1 MVLAL
6 TGCSGKR
13 VAESMRTDGIES
25 RELYRQHRQPV
36 QRATRKE
43 KLPIA
48 LPVNEDTYRG
58 YTRDAFNEQDQLFKV
73 LPNPK
78 IAIYVF
84 PHLATRDNAP
94 VPGYTTAVT
103 LYPRD
108 EYALP
113 EDNLSEDTL
122 PEENLPEENL
132 PEESV
137 Q

>member
-1 MVLAL
+1 VQNIKIVSISLIIIL

-25 RELYRQHRQPV
+25 RELYRQHS
-36 QRATRKE
+36 QRGQRTQRSDTLRSTLK
-43 KLPIA
+43 PIDDDA
-48 LPVNEDTYRG
+48 YRG
-58 YTRDAFNEQDQLFKV
+58 YTRDALNEQAQLFKV

-94 VPGYTTAVT
+94 VPGYTTSVT

-113 EDNLSEDTL
+113 EDTA
-122 PEENLPEENL
+122 
-132 PEESV
+132 SV
-137 Q
+137 AMEKSP